1 MTIELTPVDTVI
13 LGILTLKSVFPGW
26 VLGTRFYLLQW
37 QTFEMMKEGSLV
49 CLVNKCGFLTTS
61 NSFCIPA
68 GQIATNEALK
78 RDLES
83 IIIGLQEYLQSVK
96 HQAKQA
102 NEECKKLQKEKES
115 LLGRLAGLEEEK
127 NNLEVVVMDAENMRK
142 VRLNTSFPRFR
153 YQRINLKK

>member
-1 MTIELTPVDTVI
+1 
-13 LGILTLKSVFPGW
+13 
-26 VLGTRFYLLQW
+26 
-37 QTFEMMKEGSLV
+37 MKEGNLV
-49 CLVNKCGFLTTS
+49 CLVNKYGSLTTL

-83 IIIGLQEYLQSVK
+83 IITGLQEYLQSVK

-142 VRLNTSFPRFR
+142 VRLNTSFPKFR
-153 YQRINLKK
+153 YLRINLKIQAGDQIGTKEPQCLGQNNF